1 MQTPMKLLP
10 LLRGSPF
17 AFPLAALAALAMFL
31 ISESSYQQATAR
43 FDALGAQGNA
53 RTNVQVLWR
62 SLADAETGQRGYLL
76 TGRKDYLKPYFEA
89 QGRVNETLSSLDQYF
104 AG

>member
-31 ISESSYQQATAR
+31 ISESSYQQATTTFAE
-43 FDALGAQGNA
+43 LGTQAQA
-53 RTNVQVLWR
+53 RTNIQVLWR
-62 SLADAETGQRGYLL
+62 SLTDA
-76 TGRKDYLKPYFEA
+76 
-89 QGRVNETLSSLDQYF
+89 
-104 AG
+104 